1 MFAGRLTGPRM
12 AQIKEKTV
20 NKEELVN
27 AVAAKTKLSKKETEA
42 TINAT
47 IDAVSA
53 ALSKGDKVTLVGFG
67 TFQVRE
73 RAAREGRNPRT
84 GAVLK
89 ISAKKAPT
97 FSAGKGL
104 KEAVAGGKGAKK
116 AAAKK

>member
-1 MFAGRLTGPRM
+1 M
-12 AQIKEKTV
+12 

-27 AVAAKTKLSKKETEA
+27 AVATKTKMSKKQTEA
-42 TINAT
+42 GIQAT
-47 IDAVSA
+47 IDAISE

-89 ISAKKAPT
+89 IAAKKTPT
-97 FSAGKGL
+97 FAPGKGL
-104 KEAVAGGKGAKK
+104 RDTV
-116 AAAKK
+116 AAAKAAKKPAAAKAKK